1 MGRISK
7 FDPAPFFYK
16 NFNWGDI
23 MFARRHPFLFFL
35 MIISTCLTIIFI
47 SLIGFIFYGSKMLN
61 TPFSKGYA
69 SAEGNIGIIEIN
81 GMIFSSKKII
91 EDMKIFRK
99 QEAIKAIIIRIDSP
113 GGGIGPSQEIYRE
126 IMKIRK
132 EKKII
137 ASMGS
142 VAASGGYYVASAT
155 NGIIANPGTITG
167 SIGVIMEYANIMEI
181 AKKIGISPVVIKSG
195 KYKDMGSPLRE
206 LKDSEKKL
214 FQDLVDEL
222 HLQFVNDVAKARSI
236 NTETMTKLAD
246 GRVYTG
252 QKALSLKLIDRLGNL
267 DDAVRWAGE
276 MAKIKG
282 ELNPVYPKEDKIT
295 FIKKLANTLFKD
307 INISGTISDNLR
319 FIIN

>member
-1 MGRISK
+1 
-7 FDPAPFFYK
+7 
-16 NFNWGDI
+16 

-35 MIISTCLTIIFI
+35 MTISICLTLIFLG
-47 SLIGFIFYGSKMLN
+47 LIGFISIGSKMLN
-61 TPFSKGYA
+61 TTFTKDYTKSG
-69 SAEGNIGIIEIN
+69 GNIGIIEIN
-81 GMIFSSKKII
+81 GVILSSKKII
-91 EDMKIFRK
+91 EDMKIFAD

-126 IMKIRK
+126 IMKIRTK
-132 EKKII
+132 KKII

-155 NGIIANPGTITG
+155 DGIVANPGTITG

-206 LKDSEKKL
+206 LKDTEKKI
-214 FQDLVDEL
+214 FQNLVNEL
-222 HLQFVNDVAKARSI
+222 HIQFVNDVAKARKI
-236 NTETMTKLAD
+236 DIPTMKTLAD
-246 GRVYTG
+246 GRIYTG
-252 QKALSLKLIDRLGNL
+252 EKAFNLKLIDRLGNL

-276 MAKIKG
+276 IANIKG

-295 FIKKLANTLFKD
+295 FIKKLANTLFKN

-319 FIIN
+319 YIIN

>member
-1 MGRISK
+1 
-7 FDPAPFFYK
+7 
-16 NFNWGDI
+16 
-23 MFARRHPFLFFL
+23 
-35 MIISTCLTIIFI
+35 
-47 SLIGFIFYGSKMLN
+47 
-61 TPFSKGYA
+61 
-69 SAEGNIGIIEIN
+69 
-81 GMIFSSKKII
+81 
-91 EDMKIFRK
+91 MKIFAD

-126 IMKIRK
+126 IMKIRTK
-132 EKKII
+132 KKII

-155 NGIIANPGTITG
+155 DGIVANPGTITG

-206 LKDSEKKL
+206 LKDTEKKI
-214 FQDLVDEL
+214 FQNLVNEL
-222 HLQFVNDVAKARSI
+222 HLQFVNDVAKARKI
-236 NTETMTKLAD
+236 DIPTMKTLAD
-246 GRVYTG
+246 GRIYTG
-252 QKALSLKLIDRLGNL
+252 EKAFNLKLIDRLGNL

-276 MAKIKG
+276 IANIKG

-295 FIKKLANTLFKD
+295 FIKKLANTLFKN

-319 FIIN
+319 YIIN

>member
-1 MGRISK
+1 
-7 FDPAPFFYK
+7 
-16 NFNWGDI
+16 

-126 IMKIRK
+126 IMKTRK

-195 KYKDMGSPLRE
+195 KYKDMGSPLRD

-319 FIIN
+319 YIIN